1 MRYVRDKEV
10 GSVQIV
16 PIFEVRYWLEQGCGQ
31 RKTPGKDRKNKRR
44 RNANEGGL
52 IWRGKLNVGN
62 NAHIAARSLTPKERL
77 TSWTIIL
84 SLPPSA
90 VSSGTSIAA
99 ACTSASSG
107 SIAGGA
113 SWVD

>member
-1 MRYVRDKEV
+1 MKDAWQRTKKKDVVARMRVDSSGEEKLDV
-10 GSVQIV
+10 GS
-16 PIFEVRYWLEQGCGQ
+16 
-31 RKTPGKDRKNKRR
+31 
-44 RNANEGGL
+44 
-52 IWRGKLNVGN
+52 

-84 SLPPSA
+84 SLPSSA

-99 ACTSASSG
+99 AWTSASSSG
-107 SIAGGA
+107 SIAGRA